1 MSFRRIL
8 FLSFAVCV
16 LGIAAFGQSNRS
28 MRPRVAPTPIPTPTP
43 YRSGPPVLGGAQNA
57 PSNTDTSAE
66 APIGDED
73 VIRVE
78 TNLVTMPVSVLD
90 RDGRF
95 ISGLGQQDF
104 QIFENGTPQKVEYFQ
119 SVEQPFTVI
128 LLLDVSPSTQFRMD
142 EIQRAAMTFVDN
154 LRPADRVMVMSF
166 DEYIHVLS
174 PITNNRYELK
184 NAIQQAAFGD
194 GTSLYDAVDDV
205 IRRRLSGIQGRKAV
219 VLFTDGVDTTSQR
232 ATIESTTAAAEEL
245 DALFYPI
252 RFDTSRDL
260 GGGTSYPAPRRQT
273 RRVTMADILGA
284 IISGGNV
291 PGGGGGAPGGGSRE
305 EYERGR
311 QYLLA
316 LAQKTGG
323 REFEADSIYNL
334 QAAFAGIAE
343 ELRRQYTLGYY
354 PDKVGTVGER
364 RQIKIR
370 VHRPNVVVRAKT
382 SYIVGDS
389 KRTLAGIYKPNKKA
403 AAFLSATAFPFAFN
417 GKVISS
423 AAGQFRD
430 KLFQP

>member
-16 LGIAAFGQSNRS
+16 LGLAAFGQSNRS
-28 MRPRVAPTPIPTPTP
+28 TRPRVAPTPIPTPTP
-43 YRSGPPVLGGAQNA
+43 NRGGPPVLGGAQNS
-57 PSNTDTSAE
+57 PSSTESSAE
-66 APIGDED
+66 PTIGDDD

-142 EIQRAAMTFVDN
+142 EIQRAAMAFVDN

-174 PITNNRYELK
+174 PVTNNRYELK
-184 NAIQQAAFGD
+184 EAIQQAAFGD

-205 IRRRLSGIQGRKAV
+205 IRKRLSGIQGRKAV
-219 VLFTDGVDTTSQR
+219 VLFTDGVDTTSRR

-252 RFDTSRDL
+252 RFDTSSDL
-260 GGGTSYPAPRRQT
+260 SGQGTGYPAPRRQN

-284 IISGGNV
+284 IITGGNV
-291 PGGGGGAPGGGSRE
+291 QVGSGAPGGGSRA

-354 PDKVGTVGER
+354 PDKVGMVGER

-389 KRTLAGIYKPNKKA
+389 RRTLAGI
-403 AAFLSATAFPFAFN
+403 
-417 GKVISS
+417 
-423 AAGQFRD
+423 
-430 KLFQP
+430 

>member
-1 MSFRRIL
+1 MSIKRSSFFRLPCACSGSRRL
-8 FLSFAVCV
+8 RRTTAPLV
-16 LGIAAFGQSNRS
+16 
-28 MRPRVAPTPIPTPTP
+28 PRVAPTPVPTPTP
-43 YRSGPPVLGGAQNA
+43 VTRTDRGMPPVLGGGR
-57 PSNTDTSAE
+57 NTPTQPDTTQTDDVVG
-66 APIGDED
+66 GDDD

-95 ISGLGQQDF
+95 ISGLSQQDF
-104 QIFENGTPQKVEYFQ
+104 QIFENGVPQKVEYFQ
-119 SVEQPFTVI
+119 SVEQPFTVV

-142 EIQRAAMTFVDN
+142 EIQRAAMAFVDS

-184 NAIQQAAFGD
+184 NAIRQAQFGD

-205 IRRRLSGIQGRKAV
+205 IRRRLSGIEGRKAV
-219 VLFTDGVDTTSQR
+219 VLFTDGVDTTSRR
-232 ATIESTTAAAEEL
+232 ATIQSTTDAAEEL
-245 DALFYPI
+245 DALIYPI
-252 RFDTSRDL
+252 RFDTSGDL
-260 GGGTSYPAPRRQT
+260 NGGMGSPVPRRQN
-273 RRVTMADILGA
+273 RRVTMVDILGA
-284 IISGGNV
+284 ILSGGNV
-291 PGGGGGAPGGGSRE
+291 NVGSGAPGGGTRA

-334 QAAFAGIAE
+334 QAAFTGIAE

-354 PDKVGTVGER
+354 PEKAGTIGER

-382 SYIVGDS
+382 SYIVGDN
-389 KRTLAGIYKPNKKA
+389 KRTLAG
-403 AAFLSATAFPFAFN
+403 
-417 GKVISS
+417 V
-423 AAGQFRD
+423 
-430 KLFQP
+430 

>member
-16 LGIAAFGQSNRS
+16 LGLAAFGQSNRS
-28 MRPRVAPTPIPTPTP
+28 TRPRVAPTPIPTPTP
-43 YRSGPPVLGGAQNA
+43 NRGGPPVLGGAQN
-57 PSNTDTSAE
+57 SQSSTESSAE
-66 APIGDED
+66 PTIGDDD

-142 EIQRAAMTFVDN
+142 EIQRAAMAFVDN

-174 PITNNRYELK
+174 PVTNNRYELK
-184 NAIQQAAFGD
+184 EAIQQAAFGD

-219 VLFTDGVDTTSQR
+219 VLFTDGVDTTSRR

-252 RFDTSRDL
+252 RFDTSSDL
-260 GGGTSYPAPRRQT
+260 SGGTGYPAPRRQT

-284 IISGGNV
+284 IITGGNV
-291 PGGGGGAPGGGSRE
+291 QVGSGAPGGGSRA

-389 KRTLAGIYKPNKKA
+389 RRTLAGI
-403 AAFLSATAFPFAFN
+403 
-417 GKVISS
+417 
-423 AAGQFRD
+423 
-430 KLFQP
+430 

>member
-1 MSFRRIL
+1 L
-8 FLSFAVCV
+8 VLVAALSVTGV
-16 LGIAAFGQSNRS
+16 LAQSDRS
-28 MRPRVAPTPIPTPTP
+28 RRPRVAPTPVPAPTPLE
-43 YRSGPPVLGGAQNA
+43 RNDRGGPPVLGGAR
-57 PSNTDTSAE
+57 NTPTQQTPE
-66 APIGDED
+66 EVIGGDDD

-95 ISGLGQQDF
+95 ISGLQQRDF

-142 EIQRAAMTFVDN
+142 EIQNAAMAFVDN

-184 NAIQQAAFGD
+184 NAIRQAEFGD

-219 VLFTDGVDTTSQR
+219 VLFTDGVDTTSSR

-252 RFDTSRDL
+252 RFDTSTDVS
-260 GGGTSYPAPRRQT
+260 GGGTGMPGPPRQN
-273 RRVTMADILGA
+273 RRVTMGDILGA
-284 IISGGNV
+284 ILTGGNV
-291 PGGGGGAPGGGSRE
+291 QVGSGSPGGGTRA

-311 QYLLA
+311 QYLLT

-334 QAAFAGIAE
+334 QAAFTGIAE

-354 PDKVGTVGER
+354 PDKVGTMGER

-370 VHRPNVVVRAKT
+370 VNRPNVVVRAKT

-389 KRTLAGIYKPNKKA
+389 RRTLAGI
-403 AAFLSATAFPFAFN
+403 
-417 GKVISS
+417 
-423 AAGQFRD
+423 
-430 KLFQP
+430 

>member
-1 MSFRRIL
+1 MTIRKVL
-8 FLSFAVCV
+8 FLSLAVCV
-16 LGIAAFGQSNRS
+16 LGFAAFGQSDRS
-28 MRPRVAPTPIPTPTP
+28 RRPRVAPTPIPTPTP
-43 YRSGPPVLGGAQNA
+43 LTQNDRGGPPVLGGAR
-57 PSNTDTSAE
+57 NTPTQQTHDDVS
-66 APIGDED
+66 GDDD

-95 ISGLGQQDF
+95 ISGLAQQDF

-142 EIQRAAMTFVDN
+142 EIQRAAMAFVDN

-184 NAIQQAAFGD
+184 NAIRQAEFGD

-219 VLFTDGVDTTSQR
+219 VLFTDGVDTTSSR

-252 RFDTSRDL
+252 RFDTSSDL
-260 GGGTSYPAPRRQT
+260 SGGGMGSPAPRRQN
-273 RRVTMADILGA
+273 RRVSMADILGA
-284 IISGGNV
+284 ILTGGDV
-291 PGGGGGAPGGGSRE
+291 QVGGGAPGGGSRA

-311 QYLLA
+311 QYLLT

-354 PDKVGTVGER
+354 PANVGTIGER

-370 VHRPNVVVRAKT
+370 VNRPNVVVRAKT

-389 KRTLAGIYKPNKKA
+389 RRTLAGI
-403 AAFLSATAFPFAFN
+403 
-417 GKVISS
+417 
-423 AAGQFRD
+423 
-430 KLFQP
+430 

>member
-16 LGIAAFGQSNRS
+16 LGLTAFGQSNRS
-28 MRPRVAPTPIPTPTP
+28 TRPRVAPTPIPTPTSN
-43 YRSGPPVLGGAQNA
+43 RSGPPVLGGAQNA
-57 PSNTDTSAE
+57 PSSAETSAE
-66 APIGDED
+66 APIGDDD

-184 NAIQQAAFGD
+184 DAIRQAEFGD

-219 VLFTDGVDTTSQR
+219 VLFTDGVDTTSRR

-252 RFDTSRDL
+252 RFDTSSDL
-260 GGGTSYPAPRRQT
+260 SGGAGYPAPRRQT

-284 IISGGNV
+284 IITGGNV
-291 PGGGGGAPGGGSRE
+291 PSVGGAPGGGSRE

-311 QYLLA
+311 QYLLT

-389 KRTLAGIYKPNKKA
+389 RRTLAGI
-403 AAFLSATAFPFAFN
+403 
-417 GKVISS
+417 
-423 AAGQFRD
+423 
-430 KLFQP
+430 

>member
-1 MSFRRIL
+1 MSIKKIV
-8 FLSFAVCV
+8 FLSLAMCLFGFAA
-16 LGIAAFGQSNRS
+16 LAQNNRS
-28 MRPRVAPTPIPTPTP
+28 TRPRVAPTPVPTPTP
-43 YRSGPPVLGGAQNA
+43 VTRTDRGMPPVLGGGR
-57 PSNTDTSAE
+57 NTPTQPDTTQTDDVVG
-66 APIGDED
+66 GDDD

-95 ISGLGQQDF
+95 ISGLSQQDF
-104 QIFENGTPQKVEYFQ
+104 QIFENGVPQKVEYFQ
-119 SVEQPFTVI
+119 SVEQPFTVV

-142 EIQRAAMTFVDN
+142 EIQRAAMAFVDS

-184 NAIQQAAFGD
+184 NAIRQAQFGD

-205 IRRRLSGIQGRKAV
+205 IRRRLSGIEGRKAV
-219 VLFTDGVDTTSQR
+219 VLFTDGVDTTSRR
-232 ATIESTTAAAEEL
+232 ATIQSTTDAAEEL
-245 DALFYPI
+245 DALIYPI
-252 RFDTSRDL
+252 RFDTSGDL
-260 GGGTSYPAPRRQT
+260 NGGMGSPVPRRQN
-273 RRVTMADILGA
+273 RRVTMVDILGA
-284 IISGGNV
+284 ILSGGNV
-291 PGGGGGAPGGGSRE
+291 NVGSGAPGGGTRA

-334 QAAFAGIAE
+334 QAAFTGIAE

-354 PDKVGTVGER
+354 PEKAGTIGER

-382 SYIVGDS
+382 SYIVGDN
-389 KRTLAGIYKPNKKA
+389 KRTLAG
-403 AAFLSATAFPFAFN
+403 
-417 GKVISS
+417 V
-423 AAGQFRD
+423 
-430 KLFQP
+430 

>member
-1 MSFRRIL
+1 MSIKRIF
-8 FLSFAVCV
+8 FLLLAVCV
-16 LGIAAFGQSNRS
+16 LGLAVFGQSDRS
-28 MRPRVAPTPIPTPTP
+28 RRPRVAPTPIPTPTP
-43 YRSGPPVLGGAQNA
+43 DRGRPPVLGGAQNA
-57 PSNTDTSAE
+57 PATVDTTAE
-66 APIGDED
+66 TTAGDDD

-95 ISGLGQQDF
+95 ISGLTQRDF
-104 QIFENGTPQKVEYFQ
+104 QIFENGAPQKVEYFQ

-154 LRPADRVMVMSF
+154 LRPADRVLVMSF
-166 DEYIHVLS
+166 DEHIHVLS
-174 PITNNRYELK
+174 QLTNDRYELK
-184 NAIQQAAFGD
+184 SAIQQAEFGD

-219 VLFTDGVDTTSQR
+219 VLFTDGVDTTSSR
-232 ATIESTTAAAEEL
+232 ATIEGTTAAAEEL

-252 RFDTSRDL
+252 RFDTSTDVN
-260 GGGTSYPAPRRQT
+260 GGVSSPGRQNRRP
-273 RRVTMADILGA
+273 TMADILGA
-284 IISGGNV
+284 IILGGNV
-291 PGGGGGAPGGGSRE
+291 RVGGGAPGGGTRQ

-311 QYLLA
+311 QYLLD

-323 REFEADSIYNL
+323 REFEADSISNL
-334 QAAFAGIAE
+334 QAAFTGIAE

-354 PDKVGTVGER
+354 PDKVGNAGER

-370 VHRPNVVVRAKT
+370 VYRPNVVVRAKT

-389 KRTLAGIYKPNKKA
+389 RRTLAGI
-403 AAFLSATAFPFAFN
+403 
-417 GKVISS
+417 
-423 AAGQFRD
+423 
-430 KLFQP
+430 

>member
-1 MSFRRIL
+1 MIIKKIL
-8 FLSFAVCV
+8 FLSLAICV
-16 LGIAAFGQSNRS
+16 FGFAAFGQSDRS
-28 MRPRVAPTPIPTPTP
+28 RRPRVAPTPVPAPTPLSQSD
-43 YRSGPPVLGGAQNA
+43 RGGPPVLGGAR
-57 PSNTDTSAE
+57 NTSTQPTAE
-66 APIGDED
+66 EVISGDDD

-95 ISGLGQQDF
+95 ISGLQQRDF

-142 EIQRAAMTFVDN
+142 EIQRAAMTFVDS
-154 LRPADRVMVMSF
+154 LRPADRLMVMSF
-166 DEYIHVLS
+166 DEYIHVLC
-174 PITNNRYELK
+174 PITNNRYEMK
-184 NAIQQAAFGD
+184 NAIRQAEFGD

-205 IRRRLSGIQGRKAV
+205 IRRRLSGIDGRKAV
-219 VLFTDGVDTTSQR
+219 VLFTDGVDTTSRR

-260 GGGTSYPAPRRQT
+260 AGGGMGSPSPSPRRQN
-273 RRVTMADILGA
+273 RRVTMGDILGA
-284 IISGGNV
+284 ILTGGNV
-291 PGGGGGAPGGGSRE
+291 QVGSGAPGGGTRA

-311 QYLLA
+311 QYLQD

-334 QAAFAGIAE
+334 QAAFTGIAE

-370 VHRPNVVVRAKT
+370 VARPNVVVRAKN

-389 KRTLAGIYKPNKKA
+389 RRTLAGI
-403 AAFLSATAFPFAFN
+403 
-417 GKVISS
+417 
-423 AAGQFRD
+423 
-430 KLFQP
+430 